1 MKKNLS
7 TDRRYRMNVM
17 LHRWKADPELVMDA
31 IEAFGFSGVVTNV
44 PRDDGF
50 VRNESNRQ
58 TFAALTAAMRAR
70 GLEYWIYDESGYPS
84 GQAGGITLEG
94 HEELAAKGLYMRKFE
109 AFLQPLSFTYTID
122 GGSDEI
128 FYAVRYK
135 QDLSDTCEA
144 RILYDTAEPAP
155 FTKKRVR
162 VALNRG
168 EVFYIF
174 IVRDAYEGAHAV
186 HNISS
191 RKKYI
196 NLLSG
201 AAVDRFLDVAY
212 RPVAAVKDAME
223 ASAAVFTDEPSLMTA
238 YARRKE
244 TFNYALLPFE
254 PSLFE
259 SFARTYGYRAEPYLP
274 LLFESTD
281 DRCRRLRVDFYR
293 FVGER
298 IAAVYVKKLNDF
310 CRAHGTVLSGHY
322 LGEEYVAE
330 HVLHYG
336 DYVRVLTE
344 TGYPGMDILQCT
356 PQRFYWNA
364 PKFLQMIARK
374 KGTDGF
380 MVEYCPFFN
389 AEEFAQNRFENTVG
403 SLGILYMYGARKV
416 NTYFM
421 PDLAAFDERLAAH
434 TGPMTL
440 EQGRFLNEYVA
451 RIATFLAGRRP
462 VADTYVYYAAEDV
475 QAKCVPFNSG
485 RYLADKELTL
495 LDDSLTALSETLL
508 PAGLEYAFADERDLL
523 DGLAPARIVVPAADF
538 ISDET
543 LACLERVGKDG
554 TDVVFM
560 ERRPSGV
567 SGRVSE
573 TGRVLTYDGLRREML
588 AERRAAGGETTPD
601 GLYCQRY
608 SGGVTY
614 LYNNALA
621 PVSFVANR
629 RYVTYNPATDEETSV
644 AADER
649 ISVDSYRVLLLTAE
663 DG

>member
-17 LHRWKADPELVMDA
+17 FHKWKADPGLTMDA

-44 PRDDGF
+44 PQKDGF
-50 VRNESNRQ
+50 VRSESNRQ
-58 TFAALTAAMRAR
+58 TFAALTAELRAR
-70 GLEYWIYDESGYPS
+70 GLEYWIYDENGYPS

-94 HEELAAKGLYMRKFE
+94 NEALAAKGLYMRKFE

-128 FYAVRYK
+128 FYAARYK

-144 RILYDTAEPAP
+144 QILYDTAEPVP
-155 FTKKRVR
+155 FTGKRVR
-162 VALNRG
+162 VELNQG

-196 NLLSG
+196 NLLSE

-212 RPVAAVKDAME
+212 RPVAAIGNAME
-223 ASAAVFTDEPSLMTA
+223 TCTAVFTDEPSLMTA

-254 PSLFE
+254 PTLFE
-259 SFARTYGYRAEPYLP
+259 SFAQTYGYRAEPYLP

-281 DRCRRLRVDFYR
+281 SRCRRIRIDFYR
-293 FVGER
+293 LVGER
-298 IAAVYVKKLNDF
+298 IAAVYVRKLNDF
-310 CRAHGTVLSGHY
+310 CREHGTVLSGHY
-322 LGEEYVAE
+322 LGEEYVTE

-356 PQRFYWNA
+356 PQHFFWNA

-374 KGTDGF
+374 KDTDGF

-389 AEEFAQNRFENTVG
+389 AEEFEENRFENTVG
-403 SLGILYMYGARKV
+403 TIGILYMYGARKI
-416 NTYFM
+416 NTYYM
-421 PDLAAFDERLAAH
+421 PDLAGYDERLAAH
-434 TGPMTL
+434 PGRMTM
-440 EQGRFLNEYVA
+440 EQARFLNEYVA

-485 RYLADKELTL
+485 RYLSDRELTS
-495 LDDSLTALSETLL
+495 LDDSLTELSETLL
-508 PAGLEYAFADERDLL
+508 PAGLEYAFADERDLQA
-523 DGLAPARIVVPAADF
+523 GLTAGRIIVPATDF

-543 LACLERVGKDG
+543 LAYLERSGRESDI
-554 TDVVFM
+554 VFLN
-560 ERRPSGV
+560 RRPTAV
-567 SGRVSE
+567 SGRTSGV
-573 TGRVLTYDGLRREML
+573 GRILTCDELRREML
-588 AERRAAGGETTPD
+588 AERCAAGGEAMPER
-601 GLYCQRY
+601 LYCQRY
-608 SGGVTY
+608 SGGITY
-614 LYNNALA
+614 LYNNNLT
-621 PVSFVANR
+621 PVSFAANR
-629 RYVTYNPATDEETSV
+629 RYVIYDPAKDEETVV
-644 AADER
+644 AAGAR
-649 ISVDSYRVLLLTAE
+649 ISVDSYRVMLLIAAE
-663 DG
+663 E